1 MTGWEIV
8 EAAGGQLELIEA
20 PPPKSGDGEKNQAV
34 RMTSVGSLATVRS
47 NPFQPPETG
56 RLSVAVWL
64 RLPPS
69 VPQPPLR
76 IAVEGVDS
84 GEQYYRFA
92 PVGAAAGGRPL
103 QEGWNRFVLQVT
115 DLPSDPNESLR
126 LRFDMLGPGVVEIDE
141 LEVYDLVFNQEQQNE
156 LHGILNEMES
166 ELADGSTARVLSR
179 LEGYWPRFLQAAV
192 SDEQS
197 KRVARRIARREE
209 RQVKAESEAT
219 EEDDGF
225 FGRVRSWWQ

>member
-1 MTGWEIV
+1 
-8 EAAGGQLELIEA
+8 
-20 PPPKSGDGEKNQAV
+20 
-34 RMTSVGSLATVRS
+34 MTSVGDLATVRS
-47 NPFQPPETG
+47 NPFQPPKTG

-76 IAVEGVDS
+76 IAVEGVES

-103 QEGWNRFVLQVT
+103 QEGWSRFVLQVT

-141 LEVYDLVFNQEQQNE
+141 MARQHESFRDSRDTGRVSCRQPSVTSRLNE
-156 LHGILNEMES
+156 LRSGL
-166 ELADGSTARVLSR
+166 
-179 LEGYWPRFLQAAV
+179 PAV
-192 SDEQS
+192 
-197 KRVARRIARREE
+197 KN
-209 RQVKAESEAT
+209 
-219 EEDDGF
+219 G
-225 FGRVRSWWQ
+225 G